1 MGRSITGL
9 RSVAER
15 LDCLAERYEAAVDA
29 DPERRQM
36 DRMVSGL
43 LCLWT
48 VMQVGALSRYL
59 QAYPLF

>member
-1 MGRSITGL
+1 M
-9 RSVAER
+9 ADR

-48 VMQVGALSRYL
+48 VIQVGALSRYL